1 MTHKKYF
8 LIFLIFNLFFSN
20 TFCFSLDTFTKSIY
34 ASINESEKMQNH
46 LKKNI
51 FETEYLILK
60 YENPLNNFNSPSIH
74 KMSFYINPKFYHNII
89 SLDKSDKIDFYTLK
103 NNILKHTSKSSYK
116 ISEPYTV
123 IEDENNTIYERLEYF
138 DEYLNVE
145 EKNNTTKNYW
155 YNLINE
161 KPVNISKYPSIQDLT
176 NISLFEINNAIKE
189 SFNKI
194 SKWNEDNSYELIFVY
209 DKIKSK
215 FLLNKIFVYY
225 IKNETKSCKINISQM
240 KFENAIFEQ
249 GDKIYKNFDLKNY
262 IINEN
267 YINNTEYKIKI
278 STNKKDSIYHN
289 LMSLKFDEQ
298 TLNNFYNKS
307 LKNNICFLIH
317 YILTEDV
324 YIERNEFLKRFEE
337 ILQSNGINKTMIKEN
352 VKYNLIASK
361 FIEQELS
368 SDLSEQAYF
377 SFVLCTNK
385 FILDKLNNTISFTIH
400 FRYQPSLNSNSNKTH
415 KSTIMPQPFVFISN
429 DNIPKEKEILHEYI
443 YTNNIIKEGKN
454 NNDKLK
460 IFEEEIKNK
469 KIKIIN
475 QVKILNDN
483 YQELIHQIP
492 VGQKKYFLVVTFVTV
507 VTSFCGFFIIFMGVM
522 KYISAPEGYHK
533 MKKIE

>member
-1 MTHKKYF
+1 M
-8 LIFLIFNLFFSN
+8 
-20 TFCFSLDTFTKSIY
+20 
-34 ASINESEKMQNH
+34 
-46 LKKNI
+46 
-51 FETEYLILK
+51 
-60 YENPLNNFNSPSIH
+60 
-74 KMSFYINPKFYHNII
+74 
-89 SLDKSDKIDFYTLK
+89 
-103 NNILKHTSKSSYK
+103 
-116 ISEPYTV
+116 
-123 IEDENNTIYERLEYF
+123 
-138 DEYLNVE
+138 
-145 EKNNTTKNYW
+145 
-155 YNLINE
+155 
-161 KPVNISKYPSIQDLT
+161 
-176 NISLFEINNAIKE
+176 
-189 SFNKI
+189 
-194 SKWNEDNSYELIFVY
+194 
-209 DKIKSK
+209 IKSK
-215 FLLNKIFVYY
+215 VNFYYYY

-240 KFENAIFEQ
+240 KFENTIFEQ
-249 GDKIYKNFDLKNY
+249 GNKIYKNFDVKNY
-262 IINEN
+262 ITNEN
-267 YINNTEYKIKI
+267 TINKTEYKIKI
-278 STNKKDSIYHN
+278 STNKKDSLYHN

-307 LKNNICFLIH
+307 LNTEICFLIH

-337 ILQSNGINKTMIKEN
+337 ILQSHGINKTMIKEN

-377 SFVLCTNK
+377 SFILCTNK

-429 DNIPKEKEILHEYI
+429 DNISSEKEILHDII
-443 YTNNIIKEGKN
+443 YTNNIYKEGKN
-454 NNDKLK
+454 KSEKLM

-492 VGQKKYFLVVTFVTV
+492 VGQKKYFLVVTFVTI
-507 VTSFCGFFIIFMGVM
+507 VTSFCGFIIIFIGVM
-522 KYISAPEGYHK
+522 NYISAPKNYNK